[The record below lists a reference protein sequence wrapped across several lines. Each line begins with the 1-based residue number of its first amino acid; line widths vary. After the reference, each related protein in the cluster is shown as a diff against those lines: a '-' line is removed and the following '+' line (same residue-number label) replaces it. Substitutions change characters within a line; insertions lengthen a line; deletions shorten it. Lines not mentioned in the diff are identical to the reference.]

1 MPSSRFLI
9 INADDLG
16 ISSEVNQGI
25 RIAYEKGVITD
36 SSLLIKGPYSKE
48 SIEMIKGVPSFR
60 VGLHIDLDP
69 LLGWESPG
77 KERYPRQELLR
88 MMNDPDFAS
97 RVGEEIDKQITA
109 FLEEGLTP
117 SHVDTHH
124 HVHSF
129 PQILLPLVEA
139 MVRYE
144 IKAIR
149 FCRKGYYLMGRQDIT
164 LTPEVACWMEKLL
177 QEKGIFYPHHFI
189 DPTFPFSLKEL
200 PQGITELMV
209 HPSTGGEPWRRKDFE
224 MLMDPFFATT
234 LGEEGID
241 LISFSELGVSL
252 HYTVNRG

>member
-1 MPSSRFLI
+1 MSPSRFLI

-16 ISSEVNQGI
+16 ISHEVNEAI
-25 RIAYEKGVITD
+25 FAAYEKGVITD
-36 SSLLIKGPYSKE
+36 SSLLIRGPYSKE
-48 SIEMIKGVPSFR
+48 AIKLIKEAPSFR

-69 LLGWESPG
+69 LLGWGSPG
-77 KERYPRQELLR
+77 REKLPRSELLR
-88 MMNDPDFAS
+88 MMDDHDFAS

-124 HVHSF
+124 HVHGF

-209 HPSTGGEPWRRKDFE
+209 HPSTGGEPWRKKDLE
-224 MLMDPFFATT
+224 RLMDPSFMTT
-234 LGEEGID
+234 LEEEDIK
-241 LISFSELGVSL
+241 LISFLEIKYFPLCCL
-252 HYTVNRG
+252 T